1 MADTDAPLVLLID
14 ADDWARADT
23 ARFLRFAGYRTLEAS
38 DGRSGLRL
46 AREQPPDIVL
56 LELVLPKLS
65 GLEVLADL
73 QAAPARMPVI
83 VLSAYA
89 RLIDRRC
96 VAGAHQKPYGARE
109 LLRDIERN
117 LPPGRSA
124 LYTADEVLE
133 RLFQHAPPPRRT
145 AMYSLIEEVE
155 QFLRQARGSD

>member
-14 ADDWARADT
+14 
-23 ARFLRFAGYRTLEAS
+23 
-38 DGRSGLRL
+38 
-46 AREQPPDIVL
+46 
-56 LELVLPKLS
+56 LVLPKLS

-124 LYTADEVLE
+124 LHTTDEVLE
-133 RLFQHAPPPRRT
+133 RLFPHVTPPRRT
-145 AMYSLIEEVE
+145 GL
-155 QFLRQARGSD
+155 